1 MACVV
6 PCIIVSISDK
16 KSVKFFLYEVAI
28 CFKPLRMPI
37 EGFSGVV
44 GTLKIFKL
52 FFYLHRLSL

>member
-52 FFYLHRLSL
+52 LRKNK